1 MRSRSHIIEA
11 KDHLVTGETFKV
23 LYDEALGYASTQIKK
38 QINLSFYYPKETY
51 VSHQQNPEG
60 VNGKLYLLVQQLMLR
75 YKYYIF
81 RRNHSGQHLLDIG
94 GGIGVFADY
103 MIKKGYHASLV
114 EPNSIARE
122 ISFNKGIES
131 YHSLAHLAN
140 TKKYNTLSLWHTL
153 EHVDNLNETLQQCN
167 NSLKND
173 GLLII
178 AVPNLNSFDALYY
191 GPFWAALDVPRH
203 LWHFTPNGLKQLLEK
218 NGFVSVNTYPL
229 WFDAIYIAIISE
241 SYSANKL
248 SLLRGLFIGL
258 YSNIRAFFNREYS
271 SKIFVFKKKN

>member
-1 MRSRSHIIEA
+1 MRSKPHIIEA

-23 LYDEALGYASTQIKK
+23 VYDKALGYASTQTKK
-38 QINLSFYYPKETY
+38 QKNSAFYYPNETY
-51 VSHQQNPEG
+51 ISHQQNPEG
-60 VNGKLYLLVQQLMLR
+60 VNGKLYLLVQHLMLK

-103 MIKKGYHASLV
+103 MSKRGYHASLV

-131 YHSLAHLAN
+131 YHSLADLPN
-140 TKKYNTLSLWHTL
+140 TKKYDTLSLWHTL
-153 EHVDNLNETLQQCN
+153 EHVDNLKDTLQQCN
-167 NSLKND
+167 NFLKNN

-178 AVPNLNSFDALYY
+178 AVPNFNSFDALYY

-203 LWHFTPNGLKQLLEK
+203 LWHFTSNGLKQLLEK
-218 NGFVSVNTYPL
+218 NGFVLVNTYPL

-248 SLLRGLFIGL
+248 SFLRGLFIGL
-258 YSNIRAFFNREYS
+258 YSNIRALFTGEYS
-271 SKIFVFKKKN
+271 SKIFVFIKKN